1 MRDSTVIPD
10 IVNMIITNR
19 DGYYEKIE
27 LIGAMVSFGEAA
39 VTGLIDIL
47 TNEPTDSRFQE
58 EAANA
63 LRRINTDAARAAV
76 KRWEY
81 KR

>member
-1 MRDSTVIPD
+1 
-10 IVNMIITNR
+10 
-19 DGYYEKIE
+19 
-27 LIGAMVSFGEAA
+27 MVSFGEAA

-47 TNEPTDSRFQE
+47 TNEEVYSGLQ
-58 EAANA
+58 EAAADA

-81 KR
+81 KH